1 MSAAHRVTGVALG
14 AGKFSLLCCLMIEFR
29 SDLPLLQSAF
39 YAGAISYLALPALGY
54 NFDTASVVAAAAA
67 LPVAAKVGIKATV
80 AFPFVFHCLNGV
92 RHLVSIESRMKFASY
107 FCFTNAWM
115 KVWDTGRFL
124 TLKGVYQTGYAV
136 LGGSTLASLY
146 LASL

>member
-14 AGKFSLLCCLMIEFR
+14 A
-29 SDLPLLQSAF
+29 AF

-92 RHLVSIESRMKFASY
+92 RHLV
-107 FCFTNAWM
+107 
-115 KVWDTGRFL
+115 WDTGRFL